1 MQGCLVVRMVSGHG
15 RDSSPANLVTNL
27 GVNCFMARKKS
38 KKIRTSFRKNR
49 SERTRPG
56 DLTRR
61 FETDGLSE
69 DSPHGERVTGKGD
82 LTRHRTVLG
91 EEVDDES
98 GLGVRI
104 EVDEA
109 SCLAGRVLSVHGL
122 LSLVEAADG
131 RRYNCATRRLLKS
144 LTTDQRHVVCAG
156 DRVLIRTVD
165 TTEDPGEGII
175 ERVEPRRGT
184 LRRASKRRQHII
196 VTNVDQLLIVASAAD
211 PYLKP
216 NLIDRFLISGEQAR
230 IEPIICINKV
240 DLIDIA
246 SLQPL
251 VGVYG
256 QLGYQVILLSAET
269 GFGIDRLR
277 LHMRGRASVVA
288 GQSGVGKSSL
298 LNVIDPHIDQRVS
311 AVSSEN
317 QKGRHTTTT
326 ARLMPL
332 AFGGYVVDTPGIRQF
347 QLWDVI
353 SEEIP
358 GYFRDFTP
366 FVSQC
371 RFPNCTHTHEVE
383 CSVKD
388 AVADGYIDARRYES
402 YCHLLSGIEE

>member
-1 MQGCLVVRMVSGHG
+1 
-15 RDSSPANLVTNL
+15 
-27 GVNCFMARKKS
+27 MARKKS

-49 SERTRPG
+49 AERAREG
-56 DLTRR
+56 DLTRKFDAEN
-61 FETDGLSE
+61 FEDDTIRS
-69 DSPHGERVTGKGD
+69 ERVTGKGD
-82 LTRHRTVLG
+82 LTRHRTILG
-91 EEVDDES
+91 EEVEDDA

-104 EVDEA
+104 DVDEA
-109 SCLAGRVLSVHGL
+109 SCLTGRVLSVHGL
-122 LSLVEAADG
+122 LSLVEASDG
-131 RRYNCATRRLLKS
+131 RLYNCATRRLLKS
-144 LTTDQRHVVCAG
+144 LSTDQRHVVCAG

-165 TTEDPGEGII
+165 TTQDPGEGII
-175 ERVEPRRGT
+175 ERVEPRHGT

-216 NLIDRFLISGEQAR
+216 NLIDRFLISAEQAE
-230 IEPIICINKV
+230 IDPVICINKV
-240 DLIDIA
+240 DLIELA
-246 SLQPL
+246 SLEPI
-251 VGVYG
+251 VGVYS
-256 QLGYQVILLSAET
+256 QLGYRVILLSAET
-269 GFGIDRLR
+269 GFGVDRLR
-277 LHMRGRASVVA
+277 NAMQGRQSVVA

-298 LNVIDPHIDQRVS
+298 LNVIDPAINQRVS

-383 CSVKD
+383 CAVKD
-388 AVADGYIDARRYES
+388 AVADGYVDERRYES
-402 YCHLLSGIEE
+402 YCHLLEGIEE